1 MQFSRPNR
9 PIPDT
14 ETKSA
19 LPVSGY
25 RLFCDFLSGIRADFA
40 AKGRNFT
47 IASKNRHASRIQRH
61 VLVHKLFSQLQRSQI
76 TIFMANFR
84 KCVISENTRI
94 LRIFAQKNIILKHT
108 KYIILAIYYLLQYI
122 KPYLSIHVSPPKRS
136 KIGILR

>member
-1 MQFSRPNR
+1 MRDFDQNCA
-9 PIPDT
+9 I
-14 ETKSA
+14 
-19 LPVSGY
+19 
-25 RLFCDFLSGIRADFA
+25 FLSEFLADFA

-84 KCVISENTRI
+84 KCVISENMRI

-122 KPYLSIHVSPPKRS
+122 SRHRRYGVFV
-136 KIGILR
+136 